1 MTGPAFA
8 STQRRPSCG
17 ARAPRGFTIVE
28 LLVVVSIMASLFGLI
43 VVGMRPSVGGEL
55 RRAAQQFASVLLAAQ
70 SRGLGDPKGAAVVL
84 ELDTRPEAEGGP
96 KVAGTQC
103 ISIFTGD
110 QPPFAV
116 GTATGMPPAVGATSA
131 SVAIAVTNG
140 GDLQQGYR
148 VQFYGSDPDPV
159 VPASAWFGFQPP
171 GTVSLRADDSQSI
184 ANTAWPTP
192 VGGQLKVRV
201 ACYPGK
207 GPLAVAFP
215 KTVGIDLRYSG
226 TGDDPTTAWGGL
238 AYEPK
243 PNLTVADWGNPAIS
257 FDSVGTVDALME
269 RLGGKPPAAS
279 PNEPAAASRQPVEPV
294 YFLVAARA
302 DIDEDKALASDR
314 SLWVA
319 IQPQTGRVTTS
330 ANVPQSG
337 KDRVAVRAARANAR
351 AALGT
356 GK

>member
-1 MTGPAFA
+1 MTGSAFA
-8 STQRRPSCG
+8 SAQRRPSCD
-17 ARAPRGFTIVE
+17 ARGPRGFTIVE

-55 RRAAQQFASVLLAAQ
+55 RRAAQQFASVRLAAQ

-110 QPPFAV
+110 KPPFAV

-131 SVAIAVTNG
+131 TVAIAATNG

-159 VPASAWFGFQPP
+159 VASSAWFGFQPP
-171 GTVSLRADDSQSI
+171 GTVSLRADDGQSI
-184 ANTAWPTP
+184 DNTPWPTP
-192 VGGQLKVRV
+192 VGGQLKARV
-201 ACYPGK
+201 ACYPAK

-238 AYEPK
+238 ASK
-243 PNLTVADWGNPAIS
+243 GDLAVS
-257 FDSVGTVDALME
+257 FDSVGTLDALM
-269 RLGGKPPAAS
+269 RGLGGS
-279 PNEPAAASRQPVEPV
+279 TAASRQAVEPV
-294 YFLVAARA
+294 YFLVAART
-302 DIDEDKALASDR
+302 DIEEDKALANER

-351 AALGT
+351 AAVAT